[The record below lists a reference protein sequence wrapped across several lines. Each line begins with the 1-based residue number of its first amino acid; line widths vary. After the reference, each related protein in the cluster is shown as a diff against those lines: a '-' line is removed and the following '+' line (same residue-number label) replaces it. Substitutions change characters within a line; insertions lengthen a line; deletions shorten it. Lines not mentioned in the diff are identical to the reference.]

1 MAPPSS
7 SQSSPNGKSAGDEE
21 YYSSFLI
28 KLLAVIGHADESS
41 VTRVISA
48 VRSGASHDQ
57 ILQLVEE
64 ISQRTNR
71 PNGSA

>member
-7 SQSSPNGKSAGDEE
+7 SQSSPNGQRPHDEE
-21 YYSSFLI
+21 FYSSFLS
-28 KLLAVIGHADESS
+28 KLLAVIGHADETS
-41 VTRVISA
+41 VTRVISV

-71 PNGSA
+71 TSGNA